1 MDYRI
6 NLQSLVDNGDVIGA
20 MNLLKE
26 LGVSKNYICKRSGVS
41 VAGFYQYENG
51 STKDYGDDKKCAI
64 LETIRNIYL

>member
-51 STKDYGDDKKCAI
+51 STRDYGDDKKCAI

>member
-6 NLQSLVDNGDVIGA
+6 NLLSLVENGDVIGA

-51 STKDYGDDKKCAI
+51 STRDYGDDKKCAI

>member
-64 LETIRNIYL
+64 LGTIRNIYL

>member
-6 NLQSLVDNGDVIGA
+6 NLLSLVENGDVIGA

-41 VAGFYQYENG
+41 VAGFYQYESG
-51 STKDYGDDKKCAI
+51 LTKDYGDDKKCAI
-64 LETIRNIYL
+64 LETIRFIYL

>member
-6 NLQSLVDNGDVIGA
+6 KLLSLVEDRDVLGA
-20 MNLLKE
+20 MNLLKD

-51 STKDYGDDKKCAI
+51 STKDYGDDKKEQI
-64 LETIRNIYL
+64 LEIIRYIYL